1 MVTINLKVSN
11 HGNHQPESQHVQRYQ
26 QKRFGWHDERSRM
39 SAYFESLDWQG
50 KKRYQ
55 EKLEAVGLS
64 LDGGDPY
71 SSDKRFSS
79 DMTLWP
85 KIEYSHIFAYFIT
98 RPGTFTQQE
107 LVPWKQMEAY
117 NYMYFESEHVR
128 TVLCMAFGTGKARN
142 VLLKAKVNPSQ
153 HSPDNTHEAWLV
165 AKLEGDILCAHC
177 TCMAG

>member
-1 MVTINLKVSN
+1 
-11 HGNHQPESQHVQRYQ
+11 
-26 QKRFGWHDERSRM
+26 M
-39 SAYFESLDWQG
+39 SAYLESLDWQG
-50 KKRYQ
+50 KQRYQ

-85 KIEYSHIFAYFIT
+85 KVEYGHIFAYFIT

-107 LVPWKQMEAY
+107 LVSWKQMEAY
-117 NYMYFESEHVR
+117 NYFESGHVR

-153 HSPDNTHEAWLV
+153 RSPDNAHEAWLV

-177 TCMAG
+177 TCTAG